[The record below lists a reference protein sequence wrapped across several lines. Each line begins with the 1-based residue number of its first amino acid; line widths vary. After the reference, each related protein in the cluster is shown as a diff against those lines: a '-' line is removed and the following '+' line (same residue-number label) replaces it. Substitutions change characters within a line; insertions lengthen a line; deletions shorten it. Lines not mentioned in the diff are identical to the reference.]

1 MLSAQ
6 GLVPAGVQASLPD
19 LSFQLQNQRMAPLV
33 LLLELGGN
41 VWPSSLHPFHLLT
54 AWGWMSHE
62 ARRYGTVSASPL
74 SPLSLWACQAPDLF
88 LAESWLGTIPSAV
101 QVGMCLWAVLGTILP
116 SAEEPSA
123 ASCTLLPAA
132 AHADVGKAARRLH

>member
-41 VWPSSLHPFHLLT
+41 V
-54 AWGWMSHE
+54 
-62 ARRYGTVSASPL
+62 
-74 SPLSLWACQAPDLF
+74 
-88 LAESWLGTIPSAV
+88 
-101 QVGMCLWAVLGTILP
+101 
-116 SAEEPSA
+116 
-123 ASCTLLPAA
+123 
-132 AHADVGKAARRLH
+132 